1 MCRSAFTA
9 LPGGGLEVR
18 GRSENDDVS
27 SMPPGGKT
35 DGGRPED
42 DRDEIDDASSPFGQ
56 LSLSSLL
63 LLLVLLCAGEKA
75 AR

>member
-18 GRSENDDVS
+18 GRSENDEVS

-35 DGGRPED
+35 DGGRPEED
-42 DRDEIDDASSPFGQ
+42 LEIPEVD
-56 LSLSSLL
+56 
-63 LLLVLLCAGEKA
+63 V
-75 AR
+75 